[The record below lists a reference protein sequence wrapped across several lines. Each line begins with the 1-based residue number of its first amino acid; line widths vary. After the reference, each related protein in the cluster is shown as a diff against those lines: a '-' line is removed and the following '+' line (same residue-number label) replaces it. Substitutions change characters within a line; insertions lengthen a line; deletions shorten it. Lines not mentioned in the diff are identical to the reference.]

1 MGRLNTFHISVI
13 FSVLNQMFPHC
24 TNGGLAMKLV
34 LPVVAVLMWFVPP
47 AFADQYSNEPENA
60 PNKTESTDESKD
72 APKNDED

>member
-1 MGRLNTFHISVI
+1 
-13 FSVLNQMFPHC
+13 
-24 TNGGLAMKLV
+24 MKLV
-34 LPVVAVLMWFVPP
+34 LSVVAVLMWVVPP

>member
-1 MGRLNTFHISVI
+1 MGRLNAFHISVT

-24 TNGGLAMKLV
+24 TNGELAMKLV

>member
-1 MGRLNTFHISVI
+1 
-13 FSVLNQMFPHC
+13 
-24 TNGGLAMKLV
+24 MKLV
-34 LPVVAVLMWFVPP
+34 LSVVAVLMWFVPP